1 MFRRCFTYL
10 VFTFLCGASGTVSAS
25 ASQLALEEYPGARVV
40 FRAEENTDD
49 YRLALSI
56 FRKTDGAW
64 QAERQQRL
72 QGKLTRM
79 TLELPA
85 NHSARAGFDFY
96 LEQLKQWNRR
106 ELFSCGA
113 RDCGASNTWANNHF
127 KIIQLY
133 GLDQYQYYG
142 AYEVMTESATPFYVS
157 LYSVRRGNKRVY
169 VQVDI
174 LHSDRARAAAVETN
188 PGTVVNLLQ
197 SNGFYVFP
205 APITDN
211 SDGQPHLKISAAHLQ
226 TLVAVM
232 KRQPAWRL
240 GLVGHDYQAANFLQ
254 QQQQSLAYAEQL
266 KAALVGEGIAADR
279 VATHG
284 VGGLAPAG
292 RDDLSARVEVV
303 LLP

>member
-1 MFRRCFTYL
+1 MFQRSLTYL
-10 VFTFLCGASGTVSAS
+10 VFIFLFGALCTAPVRAS
-25 ASQLALEEYPGARVV
+25 ELELKEYPGARVV
-40 FRAEENTDD
+40 FRAEENTED
-49 YRLALSI
+49 YRLALGT
-56 FRKTDGAW
+56 FRKTDDAW
-64 QAERQQRL
+64 QAERQRML
-72 QGKLTRM
+72 EGKLTRF

-96 LEQLKQWNRR
+96 LDQLKQLNRR
-106 ELFSCGA
+106 ELFSCSA

-142 AYEVMTESATPFYVS
+142 AYEVMTDSATPFYVS
-157 LYSVRRGNKRVY
+157 LYAVRRGNKRVY

-174 LHSDRARAAAVETN
+174 LHSDRARVAAVEAN
-188 PGTVVNLLQ
+188 PGTVASLLQ

-205 APITDN
+205 APIIDN
-211 SDGQPHLKISAAHLQ
+211 SDGLPHLKISATHVQ

-232 KRQPAWRL
+232 KRQPAWRI
-240 GLVGHDYQAANFLQ
+240 GLVGHDYQAANLSQ
-254 QQQQSLAYAEQL
+254 QQRQSLAYAEQL
-266 KAALVGEGIAADR
+266 KAALINDDIAADR
-279 VATHG
+279 LATHG
-284 VGGLAPAG
+284 LGSLAPAG